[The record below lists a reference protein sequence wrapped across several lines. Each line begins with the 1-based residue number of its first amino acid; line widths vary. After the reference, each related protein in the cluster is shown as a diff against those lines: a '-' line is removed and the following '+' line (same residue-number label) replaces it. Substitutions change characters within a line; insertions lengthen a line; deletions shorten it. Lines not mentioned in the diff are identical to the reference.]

1 MSVEVARGAVMA
13 GADLIGIV
21 LAPSRRR
28 VDPEGARDIAVAAR
42 GQAREL
48 GRSVTIVGVFVNE
61 APESINVLAREI
73 GLDQVQLSGHEDLAV
88 AAKIELP
95 VVKAIR
101 FDAHSTEAAWLAQEQ
116 WPLLADA
123 KVDGAYG
130 GVGILADWAR
140 AAELAA
146 RRPLWLAGG
155 LTPANVAAA
164 IERVR
169 PVVVDVSSG
178 VETAGVKDLAK
189 IAAFIRAAHG
199 QHG

>member
-1 MSVEVARGAVMA
+1 MTIEDARGAVMA

-28 VDPEGARDIAVAAR
+28 VDSERARDIAAAAR
-42 GQAREL
+42 EQAHEKERAVE
-48 GRSVTIVGVFVNE
+48 IVGVFVNE
-61 APESINVLAREI
+61 TPESINALAREI
-73 GLDQVQLSGHEDLAV
+73 GLDRAQLSGHEDIALARRIAV
-88 AAKIELP
+88 P
-95 VVKAIR
+95 VVKAVR
-101 FDAHSTEAAWLAQEQ
+101 FDAHPTEAAWLAQER

-130 GVGILADWAR
+130 GAGILADWAR

-146 RRPLWLAGG
+146 RRTLWLAGG

-189 IAAFIRAAHG
+189 VTAFIRAVRARHG
-199 QHG
+199 